1 MPQKIDDSLMRICK
15 GCGKEFHPSARKQF
29 YCNCEKSRI
38 CEICEK
44 EFTYKCDSM
53 NHSKTTCSYKCARQ
67 LSMTKSTLP
76 TRKCKWCNK
85 EFIPKTSR
93 QMYCDDTH
101 YQKCVVCGKEFKIIP
116 SRDDSVKTCSKD
128 CRYKLASSNH
138 DFDAGV
144 RTLRERL
151 KEKYGVDNIMKL
163 PGVVD
168 KIKATNL
175 KKYGKDY
182 YTQTAQYKERVEQ
195 TSLKKYG
202 VKHHAQSKSIIQKRI
217 ETCIKKYGRGNILAS
232 QYGKE
237 LSRKTIREKYGV
249 EFISQCPEIKRK
261 MTANSRLS
269 KLERRICDLFDNYNI
284 EYIQHHFISNNELSH
299 EFDFYLPKYKILI
312 DADGLY
318 WHSYLDDPDGKRV
331 LTHYDNV
338 RMKLIPKDY
347 MFFLI
352 VEDNEDRHV
361 KEIVRILSEIDDN
374 IFNYDSYLFNWCRS
388 IEFPY
393 PSYSKERML
402 KDYNNLCRY
411 KNDKYNRNCRIGE
424 SIIKHYHRSIYD
436 CKKNN
441 LPSPKEAWYNDTLL
455 KRIIK
460 NRLIYVNDV
469 DPSKILTGFN
479 ISGTAKTISIFNP
492 VLAKYIISKY
502 LNDYNEIFDPFSGF
516 SGRLL
521 GASSLNKKYIG
532 YDINEKAISESNEII
547 KFLKLDKASIT
558 KRDVLDGI
566 GQYESLLT
574 CPPYKDKEIYNKE
587 KVFKECDL
595 WIDEILKRY
604 KCKRYVFVVDET
616 VKYKEYIKE
625 TITNTS
631 HFGTNN
637 EYIIVID
644 QATQYL

>member
-1 MPQKIDDSLMRICK
+1 MPQRICK
-15 GCGKEFHPSARKQF
+15 GCEREFTSNTGKQQF
-29 YCNCEKSRI
+29 CNNKITKKCEV
-38 CEICEK
+38 CGK

-53 NHSKTTCSYKCARQ
+53 NHSRTTCSYKCARQ
-67 LSMTKSTLP
+67 LGMTKSTLP

-85 EFIPKTSR
+85 EFIPRTSR
-93 QMYCDDTH
+93 QMYCDNTH
-101 YQKCVVCGKEFKIIP
+101 YQKCVVCGREFEIIP
-116 SRDDSVKTCSKD
+116 ARDNTVKTCSKD
-128 CRYKLASSNH
+128 CRYKLTSSNH
-138 DFDAGV
+138 DFDAV
-144 RTLRERL
+144 MRKQRATLRA
-151 KEKYGVDNIMKL
+151 KYGVNNAMQID
-163 PGVVD
+163 GVVD
-168 KIKATNL
+168 KIKTTNL
-175 KKYGKDY
+175 KKYGENY
-182 YTQTAQYKERVEQ
+182 YTQTPQYKDKAEQ

-202 VKHHAQSKSIIQKRI
+202 VKHHLQSKSIIQKRI
-217 ETCIKKYGRGNILAS
+217 ETCLKKYGEGNILAS

-237 LSRKTIREKYGV
+237 LTKKTIREKYGV
-249 EFISQCPEIKRK
+249 DYVSQCPEIKRK

-269 KLERRICDLFDNYNI
+269 KLERRISDLFNNYNI

-338 RMKLIPKDY
+338 RMKLVPEDY

-388 IEFPY
+388 IDFPY
-393 PSYSKERML
+393 PEYSKERML

-424 SIIKHYHRSIYD
+424 SIIKHYHKSIYD

-469 DPSKILTGFN
+469 DPSKILSGFN

-521 GASSLNKKYIG
+521 GASSLNKRYIG
-532 YDINEKAISESNEII
+532 QDINEWAVSESNEII
-547 KFLKLDKASIT
+547 KFLHLQKASIT
-558 KRDVLDGI
+558 KRDVLDGK

-574 CPPYKDKEIYNKE
+574 CPPYADKEIYNKE
-587 KVFKECDL
+587 KVFKECDE

-616 VKYKEYIKE
+616 IKYTQYIKE

-644 QATQYL
+644 QVTQYV

>member
-1 MPQKIDDSLMRICK
+1 MPQRICK
-15 GCGKEFHPSARKQF
+15 GCGREFISNTGKQQF
-29 YCNCEKSRI
+29 CNNEITKKCEVCGS
-38 CEICEK
+38 

-53 NHSKTTCSYKCARQ
+53 NHSRTTCSYKCARQ
-67 LSMTKSTLP
+67 LGMTKSTLP

-85 EFIPKTSR
+85 EFIPRTSR

-101 YQKCVVCGKEFKIIP
+101 YQKCVVCGKEFEIIP
-116 SRDDSVKTCSKD
+116 ARDNTVKTCSKD

-138 DFDAGV
+138 DFDAV
-144 RTLRERL
+144 MRKQRATLRA
-151 KEKYGVDNIMKL
+151 KYGVNNAMQIDD
-163 PGVVD
+163 VVD
-168 KIKATNL
+168 KVKATNL
-175 KKYGKDY
+175 KKYGENY
-182 YTQTAQYKERVEQ
+182 YTQTAQYKDKAEQ

-202 VKHHAQSKSIIQKRI
+202 K
-217 ETCIKKYGRGNILAS
+217 GNILAS

-237 LSRKTIREKYGV
+237 LSKKTIREKYGV
-249 EFISQCPEIKRK
+249 DYVSQCPEIKRK
-261 MTANSRLS
+261 MTANSRIS
-269 KLERRICDLFDNYNI
+269 KLERRICDLFNNYNI
-284 EYIQHHFISNNELSH
+284 EYTQHHFISNNELSH

-338 RMKLIPKDY
+338 RMKLVPEDY

-388 IEFPY
+388 IDFPY
-393 PSYSKERML
+393 PEYSKERML
-402 KDYNNLCRY
+402 KDYNNLYKY

-424 SIIKHYHRSIYD
+424 SIIKHYHKSIYD
-436 CKKNN
+436 CHKDK
-441 LPSPKEAWYNDTLL
+441 LFSPKEAWFDDILL

-469 DPSKILTGFN
+469 DPSKILSGFN
-479 ISGTAKTISIFNP
+479 ISGTAKIVSIFNP
-492 VLAKYIISKY
+492 ILAKYIISKY
-502 LNDYNEIFDPFSGF
+502 LNEYNEIFDPFSGF

-521 GASSLNKKYIG
+521 GASSLGKRYIG
-532 YDINEKAISESNEII
+532 QDLNEKAVNESNEII
-547 KFLKLDKASIT
+547 KFLQLNKASIT
-558 KRDVLDGI
+558 HNNTLTSS

-574 CPPYKDKEIYNKE
+574 CPPYAGKEIYSEE
-587 KVFKECDL
+587 KVFKNCDE
-595 WIDEILKRY
+595 WIDHILKNY

-616 VKYKEYIKE
+616 VKYSEYIKE

-631 HFGTNN
+631 HFGMNN

-644 QATQYL
+644 QD

>member
-1 MPQKIDDSLMRICK
+1 MPQRICK
-15 GCGKEFHPSARKQF
+15 GCGREFIPNTGKQQF
-29 YCNCEKSRI
+29 CNNEITKKCEV
-38 CEICEK
+38 CGN
-44 EFTYKCDSM
+44 EFTYICNSM
-53 NHSKTTCSYKCARQ
+53 NHSRTTCSYKCARQ
-67 LSMTKSTLP
+67 LGMTKSTLP
-76 TRKCKWCNK
+76 MRKCKWCNK
-85 EFIPKTSR
+85 EFIPRTSR

-101 YQKCVVCGKEFKIIP
+101 YQKCVVCGSEFKIIP
-116 SRDDSVKTCSKD
+116 ARDDTVKTCSKD

-138 DFDAGV
+138 DFDAV
-144 RTLRERL
+144 MSTLRERL

-163 PGVVD
+163 PEVVD
-168 KIKATNL
+168 KIKTTNL

-182 YTQTAQYKERVEQ
+182 YTQTPQYKDKAEQ

-202 VKHHAQSKSIIQKRI
+202 VKHHLQSKSIIQKRI
-217 ETCIKKYGRGNILAS
+217 ETCLKKYGEGNILAS

-237 LSRKTIREKYGV
+237 LTKKTIREKYGV
-249 EFISQCPEIKRK
+249 DYVSQCPEIKRK
-261 MTANSRLS
+261 MTANSRSS
-269 KLERRICDLFDNYNI
+269 KLERRICDLFNNYGI
-284 EYIQHHFISNNELSH
+284 EYIQHHIISNKEMSH

-338 RMKLIPKDY
+338 RMKLVPKDY

-361 KEIVRILSEIDDN
+361 KEIVRILSKIDDN
-374 IFNYDSYLFNWCRS
+374 IFNYDSYLFNWSRS

-393 PSYSKERML
+393 PTYSKERML

-469 DPSKILTGFN
+469 DPSKILSGFN

-492 VLAKYIISKY
+492 ILAKYIISKY

-532 YDINEKAISESNEII
+532 YDINESAINESNEII
-547 KFLKLDKASIT
+547 NFLKLDKASIT
-558 KRDVLDGI
+558 KRDVLDGE
-566 GQYESLLT
+566 GEYESLLT
-574 CPPYKDKEIYNKE
+574 CPPYADKEIYNKE
-587 KVFKECDL
+587 KVFKECDQ

-616 VKYKEYIKE
+616 VKYTQYIKE

-637 EYIIVID
+637 EYIIAID
-644 QATQYL
+644 HTTQS